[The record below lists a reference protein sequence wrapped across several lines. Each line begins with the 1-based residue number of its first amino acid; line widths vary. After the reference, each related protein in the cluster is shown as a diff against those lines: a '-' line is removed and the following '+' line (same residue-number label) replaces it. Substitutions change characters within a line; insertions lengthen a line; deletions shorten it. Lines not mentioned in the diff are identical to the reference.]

1 MKRIIAVFITV
12 LMLTASAAG
21 CAKAKDAVI
30 DTAEEAAIAA
40 SGEVDEAVAD
50 VAEAAT
56 DAAQSG
62 DETASAFYSAY
73 MDAKSEVLNKIT
85 EGLSNNPET
94 LMTAMSYLGAT
105 LSDLYMLPALYF
117 GLGETSVAAGLAMM
131 GAKDVTYD
139 EQGNTYTVSYKNSD
153 EKETKLTGTY
163 DKGKSLVSVG
173 TTDGKEDVFS
183 EVYRTSFGYVGQFY
197 YIGDDGAATLYQFA
211 VSGTDGVISMETD
224 VSRPAALTGS
234 EAADFPKA
242 AKQWF
247 AINGMTITGVDADG
261 NPVSFE
267 YVPTESEDSNG

>member
-1 MKRIIAVFITV
+1 MKRIIAVFITI

-21 CAKAKDAVI
+21 CAKAKDAAI
-30 DTAEEAAIAA
+30 DAAQEAGIAA
-40 SGEVDEAVAD
+40 SGEVDEAVTD

-56 DAAQSG
+56 GAAQSG
-62 DETASAFYSAY
+62 DETAAAFYSAY

-197 YIGDDGAATLYQFA
+197 YIGDDGTATLYQFA
-211 VSGTDGVISMETD
+211 VSGTDGVIGMETGG
-224 VSRPAALTGS
+224 SRPAALTGN

-242 AKQWF
+242 ATQWF

-261 NPVSFE
+261 KPVSFE
-267 YVPTESEDSNG
+267 YVPSESEDSNG

>member
-1 MKRIIAVFITV
+1 MKRIIAVLISV

-21 CAKAKDAVI
+21 CAKAKDAAI
-30 DTAEEAAIAA
+30 DAAQEAAVAA
-40 SGEVDEAVAD
+40 SGEGEEAVTD
-50 VAEAAT
+50 VAESAT
-56 DAAQSG
+56 GAVQSG
-62 DETASAFYSAY
+62 DETAAAFYTAY

-105 LSDLYMLPALYF
+105 MSDLYMLPALYF

-139 EQGNTYTVSYKNSD
+139 EQGNTYIVTYKNSD
-153 EKETKLTGTY
+153 EKEIKLTGTY

-173 TTDGKEDVFS
+173 TTDGSEDVFS

-197 YIGDDGAATLYQFA
+197 YISDDSKATLYQFA
-211 VSGTDGVISMETD
+211 VSGADGVIGMETD
-224 VSRPAALTGS
+224 VSRPAALSGS

-247 AINGMTITGVDADG
+247 AINGTTISGVDADG
-261 NPVSFE
+261 KSISFE
-267 YVPTESEDSNG
+267 YVPSESDDSNE